1 MRKSIPVFTIAFI
14 ALMVALPVQSAGTSP
29 LVHASASRAFG
40 VRVHVATPLGDP
52 SVTIEPTPFASAADP
67 SVDAVT
73 KSVLGPLRAP
83 EDGSL
88 VGDARTLVAE
98 ATRTLSPRPAS
109 HAEAVV
115 TSASLFETAGI
126 PLIAADL
133 VHAASSTECTSPSS
147 ATTSAAGS
155 RLVGL
160 SIAGEIIDETPE
172 PNTEIP
178 LVYDNGTPADASDDL
193 SVRVILNEQTP
204 ASQGYGLI
212 VTMIHAIVSTPADA
226 GHIFADIRIAEAFST
241 AYCGQDGGP
250 RPVRVIDFDKV
261 VTHTDSDPQG
271 ARSGGIA
278 TAHRG
283 ETVTWT
289 AKITNTSDTG
299 CMLSTVTDTLPAHF
313 GFVRTAGAFDG
324 IEPMLAEQDVTW
336 APQDQLQLDP
346 GETLTQTIT
355 TRVAADAPYG
365 TYTNLFGVFES
376 SCSEASSGLMGPVT
390 IVPKQTTTVLA
401 NPKVTPPARGPL
413 AATGVPLAPL
423 AAASV
428 VLLMAAHIGRVLRT
442 TRNEL
447 D

>member
-14 ALMVALPVQSAGTSP
+14 ALMVALPVQSAGSSP
-29 LVHASASRAFG
+29 LVHASAARAFG

-52 SVTIEPTPFASAADP
+52 SLTIEPTPFASAADP

-73 KSVLGPLRAP
+73 ESVLGPLRAP
-83 EDGSL
+83 EDGTL
-88 VGDARTLVAE
+88 VGDARALVAE
-98 ATRTLSPRPAS
+98 AARTLTPKPAS

-115 TSASLFETAGI
+115 TSASLFETAGV

-133 VHAASSTECTSPSS
+133 VHASSDTTCTSPSS
-147 ATTSAAGS
+147 AVTSAAGS

-160 SIAGEIIDETPE
+160 SIAGEIIDETLE

-178 LVYDNGTPADASDDL
+178 LVYDNGTPADASDDV
-193 SVRVILNEQTP
+193 SVRVILNEQVP
-204 ASQGYGLI
+204 AAHGYGLI

-226 GHIFADIRIAEAFST
+226 GRIFADIRIAEAFST
-241 AYCGQDGGP
+241 AYCGEAGP

-271 ARSGGIA
+271 ALDDGIA

-289 AKITNTSDTG
+289 VDVTNTSQTG
-299 CMLSTVTDTLPAHF
+299 CMLSTVTDSLPPHF
-313 GFVRTAGAFDG
+313 GFVRTAGAFDD
-324 IEPMLAEQDVTW
+324 IEPALSDQDVVW
-336 APQDQLQLDP
+336 EPQDQLQLNP
-346 GETLTQTIT
+346 GQTITQTIT

-390 IVPKQTTTVLA
+390 IVPKPATTVLSK
-401 NPKVTPPARGPL
+401 PKTTPPAPGPL
-413 AATGVPLAPL
+413 AATGVPVAPL

-428 VLLMAAHIGRVLRT
+428 ALVMAAHVARALRR
-442 TRNEL
+442 TRI

>member
-14 ALMVALPVQSAGTSP
+14 ALMAALPAQSTATAD
-29 LVHASASRAFG
+29 LVHASAARAFG
-40 VRVHVATPLGDP
+40 VRVHVATPFGDP

-67 SVDAVT
+67 SVDEVT

-88 VGDARTLVAE
+88 VGDARALVAE
-98 ATRTLSPRPAS
+98 ATRSLSPKPNAS
-109 HAEAVV
+109 ADAVV
-115 TSASLFETAGI
+115 THASLFETAGI

-133 VHAASSTECTSPSS
+133 VHAASSTECTSASS
-147 ATTSAAGS
+147 AKTSAAGS

-160 SIAGEIIDETPE
+160 SIAGELIDETPE

-193 SVRVILNEQTP
+193 SVRVILNEQVP
-204 ASQGYGLI
+204 AAHGFGLI

-226 GHIFADIRIAEAFST
+226 GRIFADIRIAEAFST
-241 AYCGQDGGP
+241 AFCGEGGP

-261 VTHTDSDPQG
+261 VTHTDSDPLG

-289 AKITNTSDTG
+289 ATITNTSETG
-299 CMLSTVTDTLPAHF
+299 CMLSTVTDTLPPYF

-324 IEPMLAEQDVTW
+324 IEPTLSDQDVAW
-336 APQDQLQLDP
+336 EPQEQLQLEP
-346 GETLTQTIT
+346 GESFTQTIT
-355 TRVAADAPYG
+355 TRVATNAPYG

-390 IVPKQTTTVLA
+390 IVPKPSTTVLS
-401 NPKVTPPARGPL
+401 NPKITPPSKAPL
-413 AATGVPLAPL
+413 AATGVPVAPL
-423 AAASV
+423 AAAAV
-428 VLLMAAHIGRVLRT
+428 AMLMAAHLVRVLREAT
-442 TRNEL
+442 IEIE
-447 D
+447 